1 MSPEMES
8 NLKINKVCIQKQDV
22 IKFTFSRGAV
32 RTEELIIQCIF
43 STADIPQ
50 NRHLSKGLF
59 TRSDFKD
66 PIFVGSE
73 NRTV

>member
-8 NLKINKVCIQKQDV
+8 NLKINKVCIQKQGV

-43 STADIPQ
+43 STTDIP
-50 NRHLSKGLF
+50 
-59 TRSDFKD
+59 
-66 PIFVGSE
+66 
-73 NRTV
+73 